1 MRRGFSRLL
10 RGILFVGIGLALLAV
25 LAVGA
30 AELCTYCAAEG
41 RCHDKA
47 ADCPSGGVGLV
58 LGCAR
63 YLGPGRPNFYF
74 TGRMQAAAE
83 LWRSGKVRC
92 LIVSGDN
99 RFRCYNEPREM
110 RRALVALGVPSDRI
124 VCDYAGLCTYDS
136 VVRAH
141 RIFGAQQLVI
151 VSQPEHAA
159 RAVAI
164 AHYLDIPA
172 EGLNAPLKPTTRS
185 SRFRHFVR
193 ERGARVAMLYDLIT
207 GRTPRH
213 MGAPE
218 TLPN

>member
-1 MRRGFSRLL
+1 MPRRFSKLL
-10 RGILFVGIGLALLAV
+10 RCFLFAVIGLGLLCA
-25 LAVGA
+25 LAVGT
-30 AELCTYCAAEG
+30 AELCTYCAANG
-41 RCHDKA
+41 RCRDRA
-47 ADCPSGGVGLV
+47 EDCSAGGVGLV

-63 YLGPGRPNFYF
+63 YLGPGRTNFYF
-74 TGRMQAAAE
+74 SGRMQAAAE
-83 LWRSGKVRC
+83 LWRSGRVRC

-99 RFRCYNEPREM
+99 RFRSYNEPREM
-110 RRALVALGVPSDRI
+110 RRALVALGVPSNRI

-164 AHYLDIPA
+164 AHYLGIPA

-213 MGAPE
+213 MGAQE